1 MVTNV
6 ALQKYASTLGEIRK
20 PAGATPVPAT
30 TAAADAAGGTAGAGA
45 TQTERVEAAARI
57 PAVDSHAFES
67 AVKDITEK
75 AQNLQRS
82 LQFHVD
88 EDSGRTIITVIDK
101 QTEEV
106 IRQIP
111 PEEVLSLAEQF
122 GRGGGL
128 FVETEA

>member
-6 ALQKYASTLGEIRK
+6 ALSTYPSASGELRK
-20 PAGATPVPAT
+20 PRAPEPANSETSATATVASAGTLSATPTSENAS
-30 TAAADAAGGTAGAGA
+30 
-45 TQTERVEAAARI
+45 RI
-57 PAVDSHAFES
+57 PALDAQAFES
-67 AVKDITEK
+67 AVKDISEK
-75 AQNLQRS
+75 VQNFQRS

-101 QTEEV
+101 ETEEV

-111 PEEVLSLAEQF
+111 PEEVITLAEQF
-122 GRGGGL
+122 RRGGGL

>member
-6 ALQKYASTLGEIRK
+6 ALSHYTSAASELRKPRMAEPAPLAPGDAPSASAASTTPAEPTDDARPEIL
-20 PAGATPVPAT
+20 PL
-30 TAAADAAGGTAGAGA
+30 
-45 TQTERVEAAARI
+45 
-57 PAVDSHAFES
+57 DSQAFAS

-75 AQNLQRS
+75 VQNFQRS

-101 QTEEV
+101 ETDEV

-111 PEEVLSLAEQF
+111 PEEVLTLAEQF
-122 GRGGGL
+122 RRGGGL

>member
-1 MVTNV
+1 MLTNL
-6 ALQKYASTLGEIRK
+6 ALQKYTGMLGDVRK
-20 PAGATPVPAT
+20 VGGNETRPAIAEAVPAADQAQE
-30 TAAADAAGGTAGAGA
+30 TAPGQQAEPVT
-45 TQTERVEAAARI
+45 RI
-57 PAVDSHAFES
+57 PSLDSQAFES
-67 AVKDITEK
+67 AVKDITEE

-88 EDSGRTIITVIDK
+88 EESGRTIITVIDK
-101 QTEEV
+101 QTEEI

-122 GRGGGL
+122 RRGGGL

>member
-6 ALQKYASTLGEIRK
+6 ALSHYTSASSELRK
-20 PAGATPVPAT
+20 PRALEPANPEPSAAGTVAGSGTLPTAT
-30 TAAADAAGGTAGAGA
+30 TSDGTS
-45 TQTERVEAAARI
+45 RI
-57 PAVDSHAFES
+57 PALDAQAFES
-67 AVKDITEK
+67 AVKDISEK
-75 AQNLQRS
+75 VQNFQRS

-101 QTEEV
+101 ETEEV

-111 PEEVLSLAEQF
+111 PEEVLTLAEQF
-122 GRGGGL
+122 RRGGGL